1 MTKHVITRRIE
12 LQLANDDNCYD
23 ALQAVSVDNAIDITG
38 GMIIALSV
46 IFIIII
52 VVFLSWSCHYCCPR
66 YDSIAIL
73 VFKR

>member
-12 LQLANDDNCYD
+12 LQLANNDNCYD

-46 IFIIII
+46 IF
-52 VVFLSWSCHYCCPR
+52 LSLSLLFF
-66 YDSIAIL
+66 IMKL
-73 VFKR
+73 